1 MQDFMQPEF
10 QPVPVM
16 ERQNTDKKKE
26 LWKCC
31 ICGTSDRNCLRF
43 SITAI
48 LSGFVLLFS
57 SAMLAFAD
65 LPCSEQNTM
74 VGLMTL
80 TLGYWLKSP
89 LD

>member
-1 MQDFMQPEF
+1 MTTEF
-10 QPVPVM
+10 TAVPVV
-16 ERQNTDKKKE
+16 ERVDSNRRKD

-48 LSGFVLLFS
+48 LSGFVLIFS